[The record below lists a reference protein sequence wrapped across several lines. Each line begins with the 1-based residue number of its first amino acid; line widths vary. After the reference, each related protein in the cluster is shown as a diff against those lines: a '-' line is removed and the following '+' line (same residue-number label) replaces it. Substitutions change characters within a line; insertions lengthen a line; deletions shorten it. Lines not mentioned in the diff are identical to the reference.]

1 MRSLERDAASLFCM
15 GFPGLAPS
23 PELTELIARGVRS
36 VILFSRNVGSP
47 AEVAELTR
55 AVKSLSPEP
64 VGIFVDQEGGKVQR
78 LRQGFTRI
86 PAMRR
91 LGERGDAELAFE
103 TGLVIGRELR
113 AVGIDATFAPVLD
126 VDTNPHNPVIGERSL
141 SSDPERVAELGS
153 ALLRGLLAAG
163 AGACAKH
170 FPGHGDTDL
179 DSHLSLPRLA
189 HAMERIEAV
198 ELVPFRAAIAAG
210 VPAIMTAHVVFAA
223 LDPSLPATL
232 SPSAIEFLRKRLGF
246 DGLVVSDDSEMRALV
261 DHFGLEEAVVR
272 GFSAGLDLFLACHT
286 ASRVERG
293 IEALVRAVRD
303 GVVPSSRIDEARGR
317 VDRFL
322 ARFAAP
328 ADFTAELG
336 CLQSPE
342 HLSLVQRFAPAGE
355 DPEDPRT

>member
-15 GFPGLAPS
+15 GFPGSAPS
-23 PELTELIARGVRS
+23 SELRELVARGVRS
-36 VILFSRNVGSP
+36 VILFSRNVGGEP
-47 AEVAELTR
+47 ADVAELTR
-55 AVKSLSPEP
+55 SLKALTPEP
-64 VGIFVDQEGGKVQR
+64 LGVFVDQEGGKVQR

-91 LGERGDAELAFE
+91 LGERADPELAFR
-103 TGLVIGRELR
+103 TGLVLGRELR

-126 VDTNPHNPVIGERSL
+126 VDTNPNNPVIGERSL
-141 SSDPERVAELGS
+141 SPDPAVVAELGV
-153 ALLRGLLAAG
+153 ALLRGLSAAG

-179 DSHLSLPRLA
+179 DSHLALPRLA
-189 HAMERIEAV
+189 HPLERIEAV

-223 LDPSLPATL
+223 LDPALPATL
-232 SPSAIEFLRKRLGF
+232 SANVLSLLRDRLGF
-246 DGLVVSDDSEMRALV
+246 DGLIVSDDTEMHALV

-272 GFSAGLDLFLACHT
+272 GFAAGLDLFLVCHT

-303 GVVPSSRIDEARGR
+303 GVVPAGRLEAARSRVE
-317 VDRFL
+317 RFL
-322 ARFAAP
+322 GRFAVP
-328 ADFTAELG
+328 ADYTPDLG
-336 CLQSPE
+336 CLQSSE
-342 HLSLVQRFAPAGE
+342 HLALSRAIDPASE
-355 DPEDPRT
+355 S

>member
-15 GFPGLAPS
+15 GFPGPTPS
-23 PELTELIARGVRS
+23 AELRELVARGVSS
-36 VILFSRNVGSP
+36 VILFSRNVPGDP

-55 AVKSLSPEP
+55 SLKALTPKALG
-64 VGIFVDQEGGKVQR
+64 VFVDQEGGKVQR

-86 PAMRR
+86 PSMRR
-91 LGERGDAELAFE
+91 LGDHGDPELSFR

-126 VDTNPHNPVIGERSL
+126 VDTNPNNPVIGERSL
-141 SSDPERVAELGS
+141 SPDPERVAELGS

-170 FPGHGDTDL
+170 FPGHGDTEL
-179 DSHLSLPRLA
+179 DSHLALPRLS
-189 HAMERIEAV
+189 HPLERIEAV

-232 SPSAIEFLRKRLGF
+232 SPSALALLRTRLGF
-246 DGLVVSDDSEMRALV
+246 EGLIVSDDTEMRALV

-272 GFSAGLDLFLACHT
+272 GFAAGLDLFLVCHT
-286 ASRVERG
+286 ASRVEQG

-303 GVVPSSRIDEARGR
+303 GAVPARRIDEARAR
-317 VDRFL
+317 VERFL
-322 ARFAAP
+322 SRFAAP
-328 ADFTAELG
+328 ADYTPDLG
-336 CLQSPE
+336 CLRSSE
-342 HLSLVQRFAPAGE
+342 HLALCRAV
-355 DPEDPRT
+355 DPSSES